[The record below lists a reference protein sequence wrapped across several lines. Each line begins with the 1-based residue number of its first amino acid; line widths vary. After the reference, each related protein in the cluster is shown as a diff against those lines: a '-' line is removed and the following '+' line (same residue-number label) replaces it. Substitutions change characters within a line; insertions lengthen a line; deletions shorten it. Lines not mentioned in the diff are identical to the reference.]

1 MLASYKELLMLHTPD
16 TIRLEIIRYVESR
29 NCKMIQHD
37 SDAIGCYG
45 LRPITIKELGFE
57 KDLNSLINKPIS
69 EKHDLIALK
78 NLQYIQNISKCDSE
92 ECLAYGWL
100 NGAYG
105 LKRLLLKYNYGKV
118 PYRNPL
124 LQHWYVKR
132 YQKEKATLIS
142 LKAYRISF
150 L

>member
-1 MLASYKELLMLHTPD
+1 MLHTPD
-16 TIRLEIIRYVESR
+16 TVKLEVIRYVESR
-29 NCKMIQHD
+29 NCKLIKHN

-57 KDLNSLINKPIS
+57 KDLDLLINKPIS
-69 EKHDLIALK
+69 AKHDLIALK
-78 NLQYIQNISKCDSE
+78 NLQYIQNISKCSSE
-92 ECLAYGWL
+92 ECIAYGWL

-105 LKRLLLKYNYGKV
+105 LKRLLKKYNYGKV

-124 LQHWYVKR
+124 TQHWYVKR
-132 YQKEKATLIS
+132 YQKEKATLYA
-142 LKAYRISF
+142 LKDRRIVF

>member
-1 MLASYKELLMLHTPD
+1 MIYTPD
-16 TIRLEIIRYVESR
+16 TVKLEIIRYIESR
-29 NCKMIQHD
+29 NCKLIRHD

-57 KDLNSLINKPIS
+57 KDLDSLINKPIS

-78 NLQYIQNISKCDSE
+78 NLQYIQNISKCYSE

-105 LKRLLLKYNYGKV
+105 LKLLLIRYHYGNI

-124 LQHWYVKR
+124 EKHWYVKR
-132 YQKEKATLIS
+132 YKKEKKLLYPS
-142 LKAYRISF
+142 FRIKF
-150 L
+150 AVI